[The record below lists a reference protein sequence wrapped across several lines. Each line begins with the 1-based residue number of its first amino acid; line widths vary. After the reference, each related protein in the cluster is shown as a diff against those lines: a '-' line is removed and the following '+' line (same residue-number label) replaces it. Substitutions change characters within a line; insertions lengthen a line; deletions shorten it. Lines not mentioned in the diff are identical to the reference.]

1 MITKIT
7 FGKLLRNRDFRTMR
21 YTSRDKIQAINENE
35 KLAMM
40 ISDYLK
46 KQICNEKDIIGF
58 VTDDMSKL
66 YIDVMSKV
74 ADIYNN
80 KKLESFH
87 KREMLLSIKRE
98 YIND

>member
-1 MITKIT
+1 MKAKIT
-7 FGKLLRNRDFRTMR
+7 FGKLLRNRDFKTMR
-21 YTSRDKIQAINENE
+21 FTNRHKIEAINENE

-58 VTDDMSKL
+58 VTDDMSNMYKN
-66 YIDVMSKV
+66 VMSKV

-80 KKLESFH
+80 KELESFH

>member
-7 FGKLLRNRDFRTMR
+7 FGKLLRSRDFKTMR

-80 KKLESFH
+80 KELESFH

>member
-1 MITKIT
+1 MVTKIT
-7 FGKLLRNRDFRTMR
+7 FGKLLRGKDFKTMR
-21 YTSRDKIQAINENE
+21 YTSRSKIQAISENE
-35 KLAMM
+35 KIAMM

-58 VTDDMSKL
+58 VTDDMSKM
-66 YIDVMSKV
+66 YITVMSKV

-80 KKLESFH
+80 HELESFH

>member
-7 FGKLLRNRDFRTMR
+7 FGKLLRAKDFRTMR
-21 YTSRDKIQAINENE
+21 YTSRNKIEVKNENE
-35 KLAMM
+35 KIAMM

-46 KQICNEKDIIGF
+46 KQICNEKDIIGY
-58 VTDDMSKL
+58 VTDDMSNMYKN
-66 YIDVMSKV
+66 VMSKV

-80 KKLESFH
+80 KELESFH